1 MVIQLSGAIVEDKIG
16 FLNDFIFTPSANVNG
31 VMRFFSLK
39 IKQLYYHYTHIS
51 GEYVFPVHLNTDCSL
66 LPLV

>member
-1 MVIQLSGAIVEDKIG
+1 MNYSTIGRDCSIKIG
-16 FLNDFIFTPSANVNG
+16 FLNDFIFTPSANVDG

-51 GEYVFPVHLNTDCSL
+51 G
-66 LPLV
+66 